1 MSVSMKDLDLS
12 LTLPSIML
20 FVWGVVFLI
29 LYLIHAD
36 RKRTHIKEVKLLM
49 DIAEY
54 HRKRKQRHP
63 MQDMRDSVIE
73 FLNLENSLGGSNLS
87 KVAFEIDESHLSST
101 SMNITKSFN
110 ENLLNDKNET
120 VRKEKKCCYRCLIF

>member
-20 FVWGVVFLI
+20 FVWGGVFLI
-29 LYLIHAD
+29 LYLIHTD

-73 FLNLENSLGGSNLS
+73 FLNLENFFKL
-87 KVAFEIDESHLSST
+87 KKQI
-101 SMNITKSFN
+101 
-110 ENLLNDKNET
+110 LNQHNQQ
-120 VRKEKKCCYRCLIF
+120 FSP